1 VQVKIIVDSTADIP
15 AEMMKEFTV
24 VPLTVRFGDE
34 EYLDG
39 VDITRRQFYEMLV
52 ESDVMP
58 QTSQVPPA
66 NFETCFEKTVDAGD
80 TAVVIT
86 VSSKLSGTFQSA
98 VIASEEFEDSIF
110 IVDSRSVAIGTGI
123 LAQYALRL
131 RNEGK
136 TAAEI
141 AAELES
147 VRDNICVIAL
157 LDTLEYLKKG
167 GRISATVAFAGGL
180 LSIKPVAAVE
190 DGEIKLLGK
199 ARGSKQGNNLLIK
212 MIDEKGGID
221 FSMPIL
227 LGYTGLSDVMLK
239 KYVEDSR
246 YLWEAG
252 GTEPEYT
259 MIGSVIGAHAGPGAI
274 AAAFFKNT

>member
-1 VQVKIIVDSTADIP
+1 MSVKIIVDSTVDLP
-15 AEMMKEFTV
+15 AELMKEFVT

-34 EYLDG
+34 EYRDG
-39 VDITRRQFYEMLV
+39 IDITRRQFYEKLV
-52 ESDVMP
+52 ECDVMP

-66 NFETCFEKTVDAGD
+66 GFEACFQKIVDDGD

-98 VIASEEFEDSIF
+98 MIALDGFEDSIF
-110 IVDSRSVAIGTGI
+110 VVDSRSVAIGSGI
-123 LAQYALRL
+123 LSQYALRL
-131 RNEGK
+131 LEEGK
-136 TAAEI
+136 TAREI
-141 AAELES
+141 ASKLES
-147 VRDNICVIAL
+147 VRDNVCVIAL

-167 GRISATVAFAGGL
+167 GRISATAAFAGGL
-180 LSIKPVAAVE
+180 LSIKPVAAIE

-227 LGYTGLSDVMLK
+227 LGYTGLSNLTLK
-239 KYVEDSR
+239 KYLEDSR
-246 YLWEAG
+246 FLWEEG
-252 GTEPEYT
+252 GREPEYT

-274 AAAFFKNT
+274 AAAFFKNA

>member
-1 VQVKIIVDSTADIP
+1 MSVKIIVDSTADIP
-15 AEMMKEFTV
+15 AELMKEFTV

-39 VDITRRQFYEMLV
+39 VGITRRQFYEKLV

-66 NFETCFEKTVDAGD
+66 NFEACFKKTVDAGN

-123 LAQYALRL
+123 LAQYALHL

-167 GRISATVAFAGGL
+167 GRISATAAFAGGL

-246 YLWEAG
+246 FLWEAG

-274 AAAFFKNT
+274 AAAFFKNA